1 MHVCGCVGWMLTPPN
16 PTHATTA
23 AGSRS
28 GQRSNTPM
36 AAAESGGAAGGVAT
50 TMGSGGRL
58 KFEHDGQSV
67 RPRDRMPYIPS
78 AFIHSRPCSTHIYM
92 HGRTDRADHLR
103 VGAGAGGREPVHPT
117 ATRVR
122 TYVGRSDSRS
132 MHVSMYILSR
142 SDCVHPYIS
151 PAPSSP
157 HAPPIGSN
165 RK

>member
-1 MHVCGCVGWMLTPPN
+1 MHVCGCVGWILTPPN

-23 AGSRS
+23 AGNRS

-36 AAAESGGAAGGVAT
+36 AAAEPDRAAGGAAT
-50 TMGSGGRL
+50 TLGSGGRL
-58 KFEHDGQSV
+58 KFEHEGQSV

-78 AFIHSRPCSTHIYM
+78 AFIYSRPCCNHIYM
-92 HGRTDRADHLR
+92 HGRT
-103 VGAGAGGREPVHPT
+103 GRIIYEWEQTLEDVSLYITPPPGY
-117 ATRVR
+117 VR

-132 MHVSMYILSR
+132 VHVSMYILSR

-151 PAPSSP
+151 PPPSSP

-165 RK
+165 RP